1 MRIGV
6 LGTGHVGQLLASRW
20 VALGHEVV
28 LGSRSA
34 DNPAAREWAAGAG
47 ELGRSGTFAQAVD
60 GADLVVNATAGQASH
75 LALEQA
81 GSGLDGKVVL
91 DVANDLDFS
100 DGFPPAVGASP
111 SGSLVERL
119 QAQFPGARFVKAL
132 NTMAVEV
139 MVDPFRLAGGE
150 HDVFVSG
157 DDAEAKALVVEL
169 LHQTGWRRERIRDLG
184 GLETARGTELL
195 VVLWLTLMQ
204 REGTNLFSLS
214 VVR

>member
-28 LGSRSA
+28 LGSRTA
-34 DNPAAREWAAGAG
+34 DNPAALEWAAGAG
-47 ELGRSGTFAQAVD
+47 SAASAGTFEQAVA
-60 GADLVVNATAGQASH
+60 GADLVVNATAGAVSH
-75 LALEQA
+75 LALAQA
-81 GSGLDGKVVL
+81 GAALDGRIVL

-100 DGFPPAVGASP
+100 NGFPPAVGASP
-111 SGSLVERL
+111 TESLVERL
-119 QAQFPGARFVKAL
+119 QAAFPKARFVKAL
-132 NTMAVEV
+132 NTMAVEI

-157 DDAEAKALVVEL
+157 DDAEAKAVVVDL
-169 LHQTGWRRERIRDLG
+169 LIGTGWRPERIRDLG

-195 VVLWLTLMQ
+195 LVLWLTLMQ
-204 REGTNLFSLS
+204 RQGTNLFSLA
-214 VVR
+214 VVG